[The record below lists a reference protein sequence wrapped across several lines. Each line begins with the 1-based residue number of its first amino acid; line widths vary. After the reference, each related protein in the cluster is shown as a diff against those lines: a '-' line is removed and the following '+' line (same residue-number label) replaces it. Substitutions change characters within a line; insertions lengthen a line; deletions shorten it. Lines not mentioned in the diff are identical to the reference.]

1 MILLTVLNQFQE
13 KMSGTANSA
22 NSANASFDLD
32 CGEEIDKEL
41 EEIIR

>member
-1 MILLTVLNQFQE
+1 
-13 KMSGTANSA
+13 MSGTA

-41 EEIIR
+41 EEIKIIR